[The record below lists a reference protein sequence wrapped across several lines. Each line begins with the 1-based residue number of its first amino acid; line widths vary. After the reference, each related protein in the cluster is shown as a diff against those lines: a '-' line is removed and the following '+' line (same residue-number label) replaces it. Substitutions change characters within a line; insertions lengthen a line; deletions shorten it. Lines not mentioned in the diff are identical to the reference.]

1 MSIKI
6 VTDSTADLSPELLN
20 RFSIEVIPLSV
31 YFGDQVYLDGKD
43 LSPKDFLEKVKTSPV
58 FPKTA
63 QVAPADFIDLFH
75 RLLDRG
81 HEILFI
87 GISSGLSGTVSS
99 ASLAAQELSGA
110 PIAIVDS
117 KNLSM
122 GIGILALHGA
132 EMAEKGAPLNEIAER
147 LHKMVPKIKTS
158 FIVDSLDFLYKG
170 GRLSRTQAL
179 IGNVLQIHPRIEV
192 VEGKLLMAEKFRGSK
207 AKANTRLI
215 EWATEK
221 KETIDR
227 RWISVTHCHAH
238 DSAEFIAAELRKMN
252 LAQEVVI
259 TQAGVVISSH
269 CGPGTVG
276 ILFSQKD
283 F

>member
-43 LSPKDFLEKVKTSPV
+43 LSPKDFLEKVKTSQV

-259 TQAGVVISSH
+259 TQAGAVISSH

>member
-6 VTDSTADLSPELLN
+6 VTDSTADLSPELIN
-20 RFSIEVIPLSV
+20 RYSIEIIPLSV

-43 LSPKDFLEKVKTSPV
+43 LDPFSFMEKVKASPI
-58 FPKTA
+58 FPKTGQA
-63 QVAPADFIDLFH
+63 TPADFIELFRH
-75 RLLDRG
+75 LLDQG
-81 HEILFI
+81 HEILYV
-87 GISSGLSGTVSS
+87 GLSSGLSGTVAS
-99 ASLAAQELSGA
+99 ASLAVQELSEA

-132 EMAEKGAPLNEIAER
+132 EMAQNGIPLNEIAER
-147 LHKMVPKIKTS
+147 LNKMVPGIKTS
-158 FIVDSLDFLYKG
+158 FIVDSMDFLYKG
-170 GRLSRTQAL
+170 GRLSRTQAF

-192 VEGKLLMAEKFRGSK
+192 VDGKLFLAEKFRGSK
-207 AKANTRLI
+207 VKANARLI

-221 KETIDR
+221 KELIHP
-227 RWISVTHCHAH
+227 RWISVTHCHA
-238 DSAEFIAAELRKMN
+238 DESAEFIADELRKMN

-259 TQAGVVISSH
+259 TRAGAVISSH

-276 ILFSQKD
+276 ILFIEKD

>member
-259 TQAGVVISSH
+259 TQAGAVISSH